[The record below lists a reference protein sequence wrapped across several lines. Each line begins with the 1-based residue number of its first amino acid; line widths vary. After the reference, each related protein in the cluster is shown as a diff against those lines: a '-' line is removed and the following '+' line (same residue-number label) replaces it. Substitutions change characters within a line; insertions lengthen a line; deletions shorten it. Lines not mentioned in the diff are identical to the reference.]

1 MIDSKPGRP
10 PSPFQPRLTR
20 QIQRFLPALFAG
32 VLILYFI
39 IHGSWGDPS
48 LRTVSK
54 AREFPKKIWQLWKV
68 DVLSLEQRDLPR
80 AKSWIQNN
88 PGHRYEVLTD
98 DNDVQYVETVY
109 GLDGLNRPDI
119 VHMYKSIT
127 AKIVRADILRY
138 LVMYA
143 EGGVYTDIDVES
155 LRPVSRFI
163 PEQYEGR
170 DIDMVIGIEVD
181 QPEYANHPILGGKCK
196 SFCQWTFMCKP
207 GLPVMLK
214 LVERITT
221 WLTEVAR
228 RQNVPISEVQLDF
241 DDIIAGTGPSAFTEA
256 ILEDISARVGYTVGW
271 ETFHNLAE
279 SKLIAGVLVLT
290 VEAFAAGQGHS
301 DSGNHNARTALVKH
315 HYHAS
320 GWPSSHPRFNHPIY
334 GEVERC
340 NWNAQ
345 CVAQWDADTAA
356 WNQMPLTEQTVK
368 LAVKM
373 EQDALAAAEAQR
385 VAEAAKKA
393 APNGGSAQAGTA
405 AAVERAKEPSI

>member
-1 MIDSKPGRP
+1 
-10 PSPFQPRLTR
+10 
-20 QIQRFLPALFAG
+20 
-32 VLILYFI
+32 
-39 IHGSWGDPS
+39 

-54 AREFPKKIWQLWKV
+54 AGQFPKKIWQLWKV

-98 DNDVQYVETVY
+98 DNDMQYVETAY
-109 GLDGLNRPDI
+109 GPEGLNRPDI
-119 VHMYKSIT
+119 VHMYNSIS

-155 LRPVSRFI
+155 LRPISRFI
-163 PEQYEGR
+163 PEQYQDR

-221 WLTEVAR
+221 WLVDVAR

-256 ILEDISARVGYTVGW
+256 ILDDISSRVGHQVTW
-271 ETFHNLAE
+271 DNFHNLAE
-279 SKLIAGVLVLT
+279 SKLVAGVLVLT

-340 NWNAQ
+340 NWNAE
-345 CVAQWDADTAA
+345 CVAKWDADTAA
-356 WNQMPLTEQTVK
+356 FNQLPLTEQTIK
-368 LAVKM
+368 LAVKK
-373 EQDALAAAEAQR
+373 EKDQLDAAQRAAE
-385 VAEAAKKA
+385 EAKKA
-393 APNGGSAQAGTA
+393 VKKEESQQAGTPA
-405 AAVERAKEPSI
+405 AAGEAKEPSN

>member
-1 MIDSKPGRP
+1 MIDSKPARP
-10 PSPFQPRLTR
+10 PSPFHPRLTR
-20 QIQRFLPALFAG
+20 QIQRFLPALFAA
-32 VLILYFI
+32 VLVLYFV
-39 IHGSWGDPS
+39 IHSSWRDPS

-54 AREFPKKIWQLWKV
+54 ARDFPKKIWQLWKV

-98 DNDVQYVETVY
+98 DNDIQYVETVY
-109 GLDGLNRPDI
+109 GPDGLDRVDI
-119 VHMYKSIT
+119 VHMYRSIS

-155 LRPVSRFI
+155 IRPISRFI
-163 PEQYEGR
+163 PEQYDGR

-181 QPEYANHPILGGKCK
+181 QPEFVNHPILGGKCK

-221 WLTEVAR
+221 WLADVAR

-241 DDIIAGTGPSAFTEA
+241 DDIIAGTGPSAFTAA
-256 ILEDISARVGYTVGW
+256 IMDDISSRVGHKVGW
-271 ETFHNLAE
+271 DTFHNLAE

-340 NWNAQ
+340 NWNAE
-345 CVAQWDADTAA
+345 CVATWDADTAA
-356 WNQMPLTEQTVK
+356 FNQLPLTEQTIK
-368 LAVKM
+368 LAVKK
-373 EQDALAAAEAQR
+373 EKDQLAAAEAQR
-385 VAEAAKKA
+385 AAEEANKA
-393 APNGGSAQAGTA
+393 VQNEGSQQAGTP
-405 AAVERAKEPSI
+405 AAV